1 MICVIISIEE
11 FFMDN
16 FNIGDIVTGVV
27 TGIENYGI
35 FVSLNENC
43 SGLIHISEISDY
55 FVRNINDYVELNE
68 TIKVKIIDI
77 DSSNNHYKLSIKNIK
92 YRNKVKNGCKIV
104 ETKSGFSN
112 LEKALNVWILEK
124 NK

>member
-1 MICVIISIEE
+1 
-11 FFMDN
+11 MDN

-35 FVSLNENC
+35 FVSLGEHG
-43 SGLIHISEISDY
+43 SGLIHISEVSDY

-68 TIKVKIIDI
+68 TIKVKIIDV
-77 DSSNNHYKLSIKNIK
+77 DSENNHYKLSIKNFK
-92 YRNKVKNGCKIV
+92 YRNKNKNNTKIV

-112 LEKALNVWILEK
+112 LEKALNMWILEK
-124 NK
+124 NNKKG

>member
-27 TGIENYGI
+27 TGIENYGV

>member
-1 MICVIISIEE
+1 
-11 FFMDN
+11 MDN
-16 FNIGDIVTGVV
+16 FKIGDIVTGVV

-35 FVSLNENC
+35 FVSLGTNV
-43 SGLIHISEISDY
+43 SGLIHISEVSDY

-92 YRNKVKNGCKIV
+92 YRNKTKSNNKII
-104 ETKSGFSN
+104 ETKSGFSS
-112 LEKALNVWILEK
+112 LENALNGWISEK
-124 NK
+124 IAKK

>member
-1 MICVIISIEE
+1 MG
-11 FFMDN
+11 N

-27 TGIENYGI
+27 TGIENYGV

-77 DSSNNHYKLSIKNIK
+77 DPLNNHYKLSIKNFK
-92 YRNKVKNGCKIV
+92 YRSKVKNCCKIV

-112 LEKALNVWILEK
+112 LEKALNGWILEK
-124 NK
+124 NVKNK

>member
-1 MICVIISIEE
+1 
-11 FFMDN
+11 MDN

-35 FVSLNENC
+35 FVSLSPNS

-68 TIKVKIIDI
+68 QIMVKIIDV

-92 YRNKVKNGCKIV
+92 YRNKSKPLGKII
-104 ETKSGFSN
+104 ETKSGFSS
-112 LEKALNVWILEK
+112 LEKALNGWILEK
-124 NK
+124 NAKK

>member
-1 MICVIISIEE
+1 MN
-11 FFMDN
+11 N

-27 TGIENYGI
+27 TGIENYGV
-35 FVSLNENC
+35 FVSLGEHS

-68 TIKVKIIDI
+68 TIKVKIIDV
-77 DSSNNHYKLSIKNIK
+77 DSSNNHYKLSIKNFK
-92 YRNKVKNGCKIV
+92 YRNKNKHNTKIV

-112 LEKALNVWILEK
+112 LEKALNVWISEK
-124 NK
+124 NIKKN

>member
-11 FFMDN
+11 FFIDN

-27 TGIENYGI
+27 TGIENYGV

>member
-1 MICVIISIEE
+1 
-11 FFMDN
+11 MDN

-27 TGIENYGI
+27 TGIENYGV

>member
-1 MICVIISIEE
+1 
-11 FFMDN
+11 MDN
-16 FNIGDIVTGVV
+16 FKIGDIVTGVV

-35 FVSLNENC
+35 FVSLGTNV
-43 SGLIHISEISDY
+43 SGLIHISEVSDY

-92 YRNKVKNGCKIV
+92 YRNKTKSNNKIV

-112 LEKALNVWILEK
+112 LKKALNNWILEK
-124 NK
+124 NEKK